1 MASTN
6 DQKSTQASTQDGKAA
21 QTEKHVQDSKT
32 DNKQQV
38 AKQNRGNGKVLTPWV
53 YDLGLGT
60 FNLALDVFF
69 REIYPRNT
77 FRIPKK
83 GPVIIVGA
91 PHANQFA
98 DSIILMRLL
107 KQHVGRRMSFLVA
120 EKSMKEPY
128 IGAMAGK
135 MGSLPVTRAM
145 DHVKPGQ
152 GYIYLPDPEDD
163 PTLIR
168 GMGTNFLNGQ
178 YMHGG
183 SIIMPKRPGSKAAP
197 ESQYIEEILGP
208 REFRLRE
215 AFKTEDAILQLTGQ
229 SKAPD
234 GSKVKG
240 TKFKIAPHI
249 DQNRMFDAV
258 YRELSKGACVGIF
271 PEGGS
276 HDRSDLLPLKA
287 GVAIMA
293 LGCLARDPDCGLTI
307 IPAGMNYFH
316 AHKFRSRAVIEFGN
330 PIDVHPDQVKAFKA
344 GGAEKRDAIGSLLE
358 TIYEGLAAVT
368 QPSPDHETLQLIQA
382 TRRLYNPPGRKLP
395 LPVVIEFNRRLLK
408 GYTKYQD
415 DPRVGK
421 LKKAVVDYN
430 RHLRALGIKDH
441 QVEWGDASA
450 RPWWW
455 CMATLLYRL
464 GELLLLA
471 LGTLPGI
478 LMFWPVFVTSKMISI
493 KKQKKALAGSVVKL
507 QGHDVM
513 ATWKILVA
521 MALAPALYV
530 YYTALVSFW
539 LYYNRVGGQYTY
551 SLPWYL
557 RANTYIPDFVP
568 LWQFSIFFFALMVS
582 VSLAALRIG
591 EIGMDILKSLPPLFV
606 ALNPAS
612 SASLTKLRAHRNA
625 LAKQVRETTD
635 AIGPD
640 VFPGMVARGM
650 EQSEDEHE
658 GEAYQSQ
665 MKRSSLADKADERS
679 RSRGPGP
686 FWWPDALTP
695 ASRSTSFSMES
706 WAPERRGSERRGSER
721 RGSEKRGRGRTQ
733 EQSQEDGEDNAKVD
747 EYIDYSY

>member
-1 MASTN
+1 MASTD
-6 DQKSTQASTQDGKAA
+6 DQKPSQASTQDGKTA
-21 QTEKHVQDSKT
+21 QTEQHVQDSKT

-38 AKQNRGNGKVLTPWV
+38 AKQNKGNAKVLTPWV

-215 AFKTEDAILQLTGQ
+215 AFRTEDAILQLTGQ

-521 MALAPALYV
+521 MALAPALYI

-557 RANTYIPDFVP
+557 RANTYIPDVIP

-650 EQSEDEHE
+650 EQSEDENE

-706 WAPERRGSERRGSER
+706 WAPERRGSERK
-721 RGSEKRGRGRTQ
+721 GSEKRGRGRTQ
-733 EQSQEDGEDNAKVD
+733 EQPQEDGEDNEKVD

>member
-1 MASTN
+1 
-6 DQKSTQASTQDGKAA
+6 
-21 QTEKHVQDSKT
+21 
-32 DNKQQV
+32 
-38 AKQNRGNGKVLTPWV
+38 
-53 YDLGLGT
+53 
-60 FNLALDVFF
+60 
-69 REIYPRNT
+69 
-77 FRIPKK
+77 
-83 GPVIIVGA
+83 
-91 PHANQFA
+91 
-98 DSIILMRLL
+98 
-107 KQHVGRRMSFLVA
+107 
-120 EKSMKEPY
+120 
-128 IGAMAGK
+128 
-135 MGSLPVTRAM
+135 
-145 DHVKPGQ
+145 
-152 GYIYLPDPEDD
+152 
-163 PTLIR
+163 
-168 GMGTNFLNGQ
+168 
-178 YMHGG
+178 
-183 SIIMPKRPGSKAAP
+183 
-197 ESQYIEEILGP
+197 
-208 REFRLRE
+208 
-215 AFKTEDAILQLTGQ
+215 
-229 SKAPD
+229 
-234 GSKVKG
+234 
-240 TKFKIAPHI
+240 
-249 DQNRMFDAV
+249 
-258 YRELSKGACVGIF
+258 
-271 PEGGS
+271 
-276 HDRSDLLPLKA
+276 
-287 GVAIMA
+287 
-293 LGCLARDPDCGLTI
+293 
-307 IPAGMNYFH
+307 
-316 AHKFRSRAVIEFGN
+316 
-330 PIDVHPDQVKAFKA
+330 
-344 GGAEKRDAIGSLLE
+344 
-358 TIYEGLAAVT
+358 
-368 QPSPDHETLQLIQA
+368 
-382 TRRLYNPPGRKLP
+382 
-395 LPVVIEFNRRLLK
+395 
-408 GYTKYQD
+408 
-415 DPRVGK
+415 
-421 LKKAVVDYN
+421 
-430 RHLRALGIKDH
+430 
-441 QVEWGDASA
+441 
-450 RPWWW
+450 
-455 CMATLLYRL
+455 MATLLYRL

-521 MALAPALYV
+521 MALAPALYI

-557 RANTYIPDFVP
+557 RANTYIPDFIS

-658 GEAYQSQ
+658 GESYQSQ

-721 RGSEKRGRGRTQ
+721 RGSEKRGRGRAQ
-733 EQSQEDGEDNAKVD
+733 DQPQEDGEDNEKVD

>member
-1 MASTN
+1 MAST
-6 DQKSTQASTQDGKAA
+6 ASHEPLKAPEQHESQQHAPKQDEKGHRDANSEGHHQLTKPNKA
-21 QTEKHVQDSKT
+21 
-32 DNKQQV
+32 NKQ
-38 AKQNRGNGKVLTPWV
+38 VLTPWV
-53 YDLGLGT
+53 YDLGLAT
-60 FNLALDVFF
+60 FNVALDVFF

-77 FRIPKK
+77 FRVPKK
-83 GPVIIVGA
+83 GPVIIVAA

-98 DSIILMRLL
+98 DSIILMRLM
-107 KQHVGRRMSFLVA
+107 KQHVNRRMSFLVA
-120 EKSMKEPY
+120 EKSMREPY

-152 GYIYLPDPEDD
+152 GYLYLPDPEND
-163 PTLIR
+163 PNLIR
-168 GMGTNFLNGQ
+168 GMGTNFLSGQ
-178 YMHGG
+178 YMPGG
-183 SIIMPKRPGSKAAP
+183 SIIMPKISKAAP
-197 ESQYIEEILGP
+197 ESQYIDEILGP

-215 AFKTEDAILQLTGQ
+215 AFKSDDAIHLLTGE
-229 SKAPD
+229 STAPD

-240 TKFKIAPHI
+240 TKFKVAPHI

-293 LGCLARDPDCGLTI
+293 LGALARDPDCGLTI

-316 AHKFRSRAVIEFGN
+316 AHKFRSRAVVEFGN
-330 PIDVHPDQVKAFKA
+330 PIDVHPDQVKAYAA
-344 GGAEKRDAIGSLLE
+344 GGAEKRNAIGSLLE
-358 TIYEGLAAVT
+358 TIYEGLATVT

-408 GYTKYQD
+408 GYTKYQK
-415 DPRVGK
+415 DPRVVQ

-455 CMATLLYRL
+455 CLVTLLYRL
-464 GELLLLA
+464 GELLVLA
-471 LGTLPGI
+471 MGTLPGV
-478 LMFWPVFVTSKMISI
+478 LMFWPVFITSKVISI
-493 KKQKKALAGSVVKL
+493 KKKRKALAGSVVKL
-507 QGHDVM
+507 QGHDVV

-521 MALAPALYV
+521 MGLAPALYI
-530 YYTALVSFW
+530 YYTVLVSFW
-539 LYYNRVGGQYTY
+539 LYYNRVGGYYTE
-551 SLPWYL
+551 SFPWYL
-557 RANTYIPDFVP
+557 RANTYIPDFVS
-568 LWQFSIFFFALMVS
+568 LWQFSVFFFALMVS
-582 VSLAALRIG
+582 VSFAALRIG
-591 EIGMDILKSLPPLFV
+591 EVGMDILKSLPPLFV

-612 SASLTKLRAHRNA
+612 SQSLVKLRAHRHA
-625 LAKQVRETTD
+625 LAKLVRETTD

-650 EQSEDEHE
+650 EESNEDSHE
-658 GEAYQSQ
+658 GETYQSQ
-665 MKRSSLADKADERS
+665 MKQSYLADKADERS
-679 RSRGPGP
+679 RSRGPRP
-686 FWWPDALTP
+686 FFWPMTA

-706 WAPERRGSERRGSER
+706 PAPERRGRGIDRE
-721 RGSEKRGRGRTQ
+721 EKQ
-733 EQSQEDGEDNAKVD
+733 KEKAAVD
-747 EYIDYSY
+747 DYVDYSY